1 MKSSKKVGYTFIK
14 ELNMIEFFIINI
26 IVEFKVGEV
35 DQISWLNFRQRAGYL
50 IKCQLKLDSSQFF
63 LLD

>member
-35 DQISWLNFRQRAGYL
+35 DQIS
-50 IKCQLKLDSSQFF
+50 
-63 LLD
+63 